1 LTVGG
6 SRSTVDADTGTM
18 ELLTGLVLILVGA
31 AMVKLVVSPGTERAI
46 EVFAAGFVG
55 YRDPSALWP
64 RGVQEE
70 EPVAW
75 SWSGRGRPDPPGP
88 VSETAVEAAEL
99 IEISGDDAP
108 LATRVD
114 RRSILRGMARRPH

>member
-1 LTVGG
+1 M
-6 SRSTVDADTGTM
+6 D
-18 ELLTGLVLILVGA
+18 LLTGLVLFLVGA

-46 EVFAAGFVG
+46 EIFAAGFVA
-55 YRDPSALWP
+55 YRDPSAGWP

-75 SWSGRGRPDPPGP
+75 SWSGRGRPDPHDD

-99 IEISGDDAP
+99 IEISGEDAP
-108 LATRVD
+108 TPTAV
-114 RRSILRGMARRPH
+114 RRGRMLRGMARRCH